1 MNRKDKIFYFLY
13 IFIVILQF
21 VLSFYFLITSKSI
34 KDLFNTILKDNQLL
48 VSALF
53 WLNGM
58 VFLIG
63 LVRMLLINIQ
73 QKPNRKDKDINT

>member
-1 MNRKDKIFYFLY
+1 MNRKDNIFYFLY